1 MLTAICSAQLLPSLA
16 SAACRYRSIWRH
28 SRLFVWQDE
37 VGQPWRDVLRTS
49 ARKEFEAARDEKA
62 SQTALLS
69 ALLSWGKGRVQGEVM
84 VQTVLSSCSSCCDQ
98 PWQGLELSVAK
109 GWDQAGFPTSCTP
122 FLCGHGLGV
131 HKSQAP

>member
-1 MLTAICSAQLLPSLA
+1 MLTAVCSVQWVASPA

-62 SQTALLS
+62 SPELLCCLLCCRGARDWRKPELMMRVVLIPLQS
-69 ALLSWGKGRVQGEVM
+69 AM
-84 VQTVLSSCSSCCDQ
+84 
-98 PWQGLELSVAK
+98 
-109 GWDQAGFPTSCTP
+109 AGS
-122 FLCGHGLGV
+122 
-131 HKSQAP
+131 